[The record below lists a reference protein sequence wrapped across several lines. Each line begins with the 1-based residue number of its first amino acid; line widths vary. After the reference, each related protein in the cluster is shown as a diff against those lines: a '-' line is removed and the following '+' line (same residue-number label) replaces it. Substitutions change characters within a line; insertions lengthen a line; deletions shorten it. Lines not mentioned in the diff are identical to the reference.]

1 MTDADAADKDTD
13 NVIRIMVA
21 TDNHLGYGEKD
32 AVRGEDSFTAFEEI
46 LEMAVAE
53 DVDMILLGGDL
64 FHDAVPSQNSIYKC
78 VEIAFHCD
86 F

>member
-1 MTDADAADKDTD
+1 MADMDAGDKDAE

-32 AVRGEDSFTAFEEI
+32 AIRGEDSFTAFEEI
-46 LEMAVAE
+46 LELAVSE

-78 VEIAFHCD
+78 VSIAFHVD
-86 F
+86 I

>member
-1 MTDADAADKDTD
+1 MAESDTIEQDAD

-21 TDNHLGYGEKD
+21 TDNHLGYAEKD

-46 LEMAVAE
+46 LEMAVSE

-64 FHDAVPSQNSIYKC
+64 FHDAVPSQNAMYK
-78 VEIAFHCD
+78 
-86 F
+86 

>member
-1 MTDADAADKDTD
+1 MGDTTGAEQDAD
-13 NVIRIMVA
+13 NVIRILVA

-46 LEMAVAE
+46 LELAVSE

-64 FHDAVPSQNSIYKC
+64 FHDAAPSQNAMHK
-78 VEIAFHCD
+78 
-86 F
+86 

>member
-1 MTDADAADKDTD
+1 MTDVDAADKDTD

-78 VEIAFHCD
+78 VQIPFHCD

>member
-1 MTDADAADKDTD
+1 MADVDAADKDTD

-78 VEIAFHCD
+78 VRIAFYCD

>member
-1 MTDADAADKDTD
+1 MNGTTTAEQDAD
-13 NVIRIMVA
+13 NVIRILVA

-46 LEMAVAE
+46 LELAVSE

-64 FHDAVPSQNSIYKC
+64 FHDAVPSQNALHK
-78 VEIAFHCD
+78 
-86 F
+86 

>member
-1 MTDADAADKDTD
+1 MADVDAADKDTD

-78 VEIAFHCD
+78 VRIVFYCD